1 MLKSQHITI
10 ELVKES
16 KVEHI
21 VRDSTGITI
30 GRIFI
35 IELSTQNR
43 YCNFRIKFY
52 KSRESSY
59 ELLKEVVNSFIVY
72 LFNENDINKVNII
85 ADEEINIMSFVD
97 LGFRLEGIM
106 LNTVISNNIFKDEL
120 LFGIDLNTFRNENRH
135 RDLEI
140 RGVNVAI
147 SVLSPADSEEVLKY
161 YLKNR
166 EYLKA
171 FEPDRDEGFYTIDV
185 QRRTLI
191 EGYRQFLKG
200 DSVNFGIYRN
210 DKLIGKIQLSNIVTG
225 VFRSAFVGYSI
236 DEDEQGNGYMKEAL
250 KLVLRYSFEELG
262 LHRLEAST
270 LVDNVKSQNVLK
282 ACGFKEIGI
291 NEKYLFI
298 NGKWRDHITF
308 YKVKQ

>member
-250 KLVLRYSFEELG
+250 KLILRYSFDELG

-270 LVDNVKSQNVLK
+270 LVDNLKSQNVLK

>member
-1 MLKSQHITI
+1 
-10 ELVKES
+10 
-16 KVEHI
+16 
-21 VRDSTGITI
+21 
-30 GRIFI
+30 
-35 IELSTQNR
+35 
-43 YCNFRIKFY
+43 
-52 KSRESSY
+52 
-59 ELLKEVVNSFIVY
+59 
-72 LFNENDINKVNII
+72 
-85 ADEEINIMSFVD
+85 MSFVD

-250 KLVLRYSFEELG
+250 KLILRYSFDELG

-270 LVDNVKSQNVLK
+270 LVDNLKSQNVLK